1 MSYSIKLIN
10 DDNADAAFDWAREN
24 CETFKG
30 VWTSG
35 DEFFDQD
42 VVNEF
47 YFGSEQE
54 AVLFGLKFGSH

>member
-10 DDNADAAFDWAREN
+10 DDNADEAFDWAREN
-24 CETFKG
+24 CQDFEG

-47 YFGSEQE
+47 CFISEQQ
-54 AVLFGLKFGSH
+54 AILFGLKFGSH